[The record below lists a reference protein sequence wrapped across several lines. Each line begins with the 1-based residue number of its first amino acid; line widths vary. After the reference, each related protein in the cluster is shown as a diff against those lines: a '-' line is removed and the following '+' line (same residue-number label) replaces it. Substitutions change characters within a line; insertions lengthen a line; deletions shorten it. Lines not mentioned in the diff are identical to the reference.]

1 MGLGMKQFILF
12 IQMLLALRVYAD
24 PPYFSCWTVDTNT
37 LAAIEP
43 LLKQACWDR
52 SDQRRQLADAEIRV
66 EITENLSN
74 SVIQIPDVRVQDNFT
89 IQGIPF
95 TNYYRSVSGYQ
106 EGSFK
111 YIQAWF
117 SPVPIT
123 NRETLFG
130 PTIFKEDGRRF
141 SRRSPIPFIIY
152 IDLHSGI
159 IVDESGWYDYRRQQ
173 GIY

>member
-1 MGLGMKQFILF
+1 MGLDMKQFILF
-12 IQMLLALRVYAD
+12 IQMLLVLSAYAD
-24 PPYFSCWTVDTNT
+24 PPCFSCWTVDTNT

-52 SDQRRQLADAEIRV
+52 SEQRRQLADAEIRV

-89 IQGIPF
+89 IRGIPF

-117 SPVPIT
+117 SPVPVT
-123 NRETLFG
+123 NRAPMFSRGKFTNGG
-130 PTIFKEDGRRF
+130 PF
-141 SRRSPIPFIIY
+141 SRRSPISFIIY
-152 IDLHSGI
+152 IDLHSGVV
-159 IVDESGWYDYRRQQ
+159 VDGSVWFDYQRQQ

>member
-12 IQMLLALRVYAD
+12 IQMLLALRAYAD
-24 PPYFSCWTVDTNT
+24 PPCFSCWTVDTNM

-52 SDQRRQLADAEIRV
+52 SDQRRLLADAEIRV

-89 IQGIPF
+89 IRGIPF
-95 TNYYRSVSGYQ
+95 TNYYCSVLGYQ

-111 YIQAWF
+111 YIQA
-117 SPVPIT
+117 SYRSVPIISYKDQFGT
-123 NRETLFG
+123 VTAKQGDNPFPNRRPIVFY
-130 PTIFKEDGRRF
+130 IF
-141 SRRSPIPFIIY
+141 
-152 IDLHSGI
+152 IDLGAGK
-159 IVDESGWYDYRRQQ
+159 VLNESAWDDYRRQQ
-173 GIY
+173 VTY